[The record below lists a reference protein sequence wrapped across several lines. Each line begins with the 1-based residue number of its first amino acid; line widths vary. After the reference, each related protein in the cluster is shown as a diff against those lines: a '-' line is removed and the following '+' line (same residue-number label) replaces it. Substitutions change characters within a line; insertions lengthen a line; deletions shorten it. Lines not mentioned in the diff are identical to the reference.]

1 MISKYKKYKTRV
13 GHDVAIYEV
22 YTTGSHPVHGAYF
35 FDGAWTLEAW
45 TSDGSTMAGLEN
57 EQDIF
62 EAEVIDGSLTARLRA
77 EEINEFATHPEG
89 LLAEAANRIE
99 QLEAALDDV
108 ATHLPRAEWHYLKD
122 ETLITIGEK
131 KDG

>member
-1 MISKYKKYKTRV
+1 M
-13 GHDVAIYEV
+13 
-22 YTTGSHPVHGAYF
+22 
-35 FDGAWTLEAW
+35 
-45 TSDGSTMAGLEN
+45 SDDL
-57 EQDIF
+57 
-62 EAEVIDGSLTARLRA
+62 VKRLRDYPT
-77 EEINEFATHPEG
+77 NEDGFIGIEKTCE
-89 LLAEAANRIE
+89 EAANRIE

>member
-1 MISKYKKYKTRV
+1 MTDK
-13 GHDVAIYEV
+13 DMQA
-22 YTTGSHPVHGAYF
+22 F
-35 FDGAWTLEAW
+35 LFDG
-45 TSDGSTMAGLEN
+45 
-57 EQDIF
+57 
-62 EAEVIDGSLTARLRA
+62 RLYV
-77 EEINEFATHPEG
+77 
-89 LLAEAANRIE
+89 LAVDAKRMNDRIE

>member
-1 MISKYKKYKTRV
+1 VTDDLVK
-13 GHDVAIYEV
+13 
-22 YTTGSHPVHGAYF
+22 
-35 FDGAWTLEAW
+35 
-45 TSDGSTMAGLEN
+45 
-57 EQDIF
+57 
-62 EAEVIDGSLTARLRA
+62 RLRDLVNDDDT
-77 EEINEFATHPEG
+77 EM
-89 LLAEAANRIE
+89 LAWDAANRIE

>member
-1 MISKYKKYKTRV
+1 VTDDLVK
-13 GHDVAIYEV
+13 
-22 YTTGSHPVHGAYF
+22 
-35 FDGAWTLEAW
+35 
-45 TSDGSTMAGLEN
+45 
-57 EQDIF
+57 
-62 EAEVIDGSLTARLRA
+62 RLRDLVNDDDT
-77 EEINEFATHPEG
+77 EM
-89 LLAEAANRIE
+89 LAWQAADRIE

>member
-1 MISKYKKYKTRV
+1 M
-13 GHDVAIYEV
+13 DDL
-22 YTTGSHPVHGAYF
+22 VH
-35 FDGAWTLEAW
+35 
-45 TSDGSTMAGLEN
+45 
-57 EQDIF
+57 
-62 EAEVIDGSLTARLRA
+62 RLRSPNCDGCDV
-77 EEINEFATHPEG
+77 E
-89 LLAEAANRIE
+89 EAASRIE